1 MRRVRPGVAL
11 ALASFGYGTLNA
23 FLVLR
28 FEAAGFGGAG
38 LALGVFGAAF
48 LLARLL
54 GSPLVD
60 RVPRPR

>member
-1 MRRVRPGVAL
+1 MAL

-28 FEAAGFGGAG
+28 FEAAHFGGAG

-48 LLARLL
+48 LLARLF
-54 GSPLVD
+54 GSPLID
-60 RVPRPR
+60 RLPTPA